1 MTLALGIDPG
11 TATTGY
17 GLVRL
22 MPDGELVAVSFG
34 IISTSKD
41 ETPSARL
48 EILYNALRKLL
59 KQHKPDTSAVE
70 KLFFARNVT
79 TGIAVGQARGV
90 VLLALEQAGIEI
102 FEYTPKEVK
111 TRWLVMV
118 PRKSAKCKKWFAPS
132 LQLDSIP
139 KPDDAADALAIA
151 ITHLNT
157 EALLMSLRGALLLFA
172 TKQSPVPSIYLL
184 QNRPLAKVRMS

>member
-22 MPDGELVAVSFG
+22 LPDGELVAVSFG
-34 IISTSKD
+34 ILSTPKD
-41 ETPSARL
+41 ATPSARL
-48 EILYNALRKLL
+48 EMLFNDLNKLL
-59 KQHKPDTSAVE
+59 KKYKPETAAVE
-70 KLFFARNVT
+70 KLFFSRNVT
-79 TGIAVGQARGV
+79 TAIAVGQARGV
-90 VLLALEQAGIEI
+90 VLLALHKAGIEA
-102 FEYTPKEVK
+102 FEYTPNEVK
-111 TRWLVMV
+111 QAVAGYGSADKRQVQEMV
-118 PRKSAKCKKWFAPS
+118 RAL

-157 EALLMSLRGALLLFA
+157 SR
-172 TKQSPVPSIYLL
+172 Y
-184 QNRPLAKVRMS
+184 

>member
-22 MPDGELVAVSFG
+22 TRDGELVSVTFG
-34 IISTSKD
+34 IISTPKD
-41 ETPSARL
+41 ATPSARL
-48 EILYNALRKLL
+48 EMLYNQLRKLI
-59 KQHKPDTSAVE
+59 KEHKPDTAAVE

-79 TGIAVGQARGV
+79 TALAVGQARGV
-90 VLLALEQAGIEI
+90 VMLCLQQAGVEA

-111 TRWLVMV
+111 QAVAGYGNAEKRQVQEMV
-118 PRKSAKCKKWFAPS
+118 RAL

-139 KPDDAADALAIA
+139 KPDDAADALAVA

-157 EALLMSLRGALLLFA
+157 TRYETS
-172 TKQSPVPSIYLL
+172 
-184 QNRPLAKVRMS
+184 